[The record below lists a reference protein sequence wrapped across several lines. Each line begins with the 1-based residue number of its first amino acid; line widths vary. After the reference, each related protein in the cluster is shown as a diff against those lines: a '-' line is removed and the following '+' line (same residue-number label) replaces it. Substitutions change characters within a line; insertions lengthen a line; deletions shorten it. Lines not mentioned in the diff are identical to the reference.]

1 MKTLRL
7 LYSIFYLVTPLLLFA
22 QNNSSDSLLQEA
34 SLQDCIQYALKH
46 QPLIQQSKIDEAIT
60 ETTIKTKLSEWYPQ
74 INGGYILQRY
84 LALPT
89 SFFPDANGNKRATK
103 VGVINSSN
111 I

>member
-7 LYSIFYLVTPLLLFA
+7 FYSILYFVTPVILFA
-22 QNNSSDSLLQEA
+22 QNNSPDTLLQEA

-46 QPLIQQSKIDEAIT
+46 QPLIQQSKIDEEIT

-74 INGGYILQRY
+74 VNGAFNLQRY

-103 VGVINSSN
+103 VGVKNFSN